1 MDGTTPTPPNE
12 ASPRG
17 QGNPNPAAQGLT
29 PTPVSPVARQRLL
42 AAGYTNPYQYA
53 TYSLAPSALSKELN
67 VTFQGRRECSGR
79 QMLFWKGTYPPGSRR
94 HATQQLVANAQ
105 QGHNRPDRPKAP
117 SAQPQVQ
124 LPGQS
129 LLHQQPKDQMKFHI
143 GIAEEERQER
153 KRVKYD
159 EKRQNKKVLQQQQQ
173 QSQQSPHQPEE
184 QPKQQMQPEQQ
195 PELPLED
202 YESSLAWF
210 SDSFHQGT
218 DAIRPEEIDRFF
230 DAMGESD
237 YTQREQEIQAFN
249 QIMIPSGLNPT
260 QHAPE
265 SWGSRPEMAFDD
277 VFDQQMMED
286 GVPYGPYTSL
296 LRGHGHPM
304 GSRD

>member
-1 MDGTTPTPPNE
+1 MMDGTTPTPPNE
-12 ASPRG
+12 AFPQG

-29 PTPVSPVARQRLL
+29 PTPVSPATRQRLL
-42 AAGYTNPYQYA
+42 AAGYTTPYQYA
-53 TYSLAPSALSKELN
+53 CYSLAPSALSKELN

-159 EKRQNKKVLQQQQQ
+159 EKRQNKKFLHQKQQQ
-173 QSQQSPHQPEE
+173 QSQHQPEE
-184 QPKQQMQPEQQ
+184 QPEQRH
-195 PELPLED
+195 EWLLED

-210 SDSFHQGT
+210 SKTLHQGT
-218 DAIRPEEIDRFF
+218 DAIRPEEINRFF
-230 DAMGESD
+230 DAMEESG

-249 QIMIPSGLNPT
+249 QSMMPSRLNST
-260 QHAPE
+260 VDAPE
-265 SWGSRPEMAFDD
+265 PWGSRPEMTFDGF
-277 VFDQQMMED
+277 FDEQMAEE
-286 GVPYGPYTSL
+286 GVEHGQYTSL
-296 LRGHGHPM
+296 LREHGHPM